1 MEITKTVTISELI
14 SDLFRYVVLVIWVK
28 IKKLKKNLNS
38 KLKSGLPSLPN
49 FSSFT
54 KTSTRNL
61 SNFPD
66 KFDFRAI
73 PPNRI
78 LNQLFPNRCHKLIIL
93 KSLYNQYRNNKP
105 ICFIVYL
112 MYISLKIFFN
122 IHAISL
128 TSPLQRRRSSTHSPS
143 LLHLICQ

>member
-54 KTSTRNL
+54 KTSTRN
-61 SNFPD
+61 SQTSQISSISEPSP
-66 KFDFRAI
+66 

-78 LNQLFPNRCHKLIIL
+78 SNQLFPNRCHKLIIL

-112 MYISLKIFFN
+112 FANFFQYSRN
-122 IHAISL
+122 LSYLPI
-128 TSPLQRRRSSTHSPS
+128 TSSTFIHT
-143 LLHLICQ
+143 

>member
-112 MYISLKIFFN
+112 FENFFN
-122 IHAISL
+122 IHAIPL
-128 TSPLQRRRSSTHSPS
+128 TSPLHRRRSSTHSPS